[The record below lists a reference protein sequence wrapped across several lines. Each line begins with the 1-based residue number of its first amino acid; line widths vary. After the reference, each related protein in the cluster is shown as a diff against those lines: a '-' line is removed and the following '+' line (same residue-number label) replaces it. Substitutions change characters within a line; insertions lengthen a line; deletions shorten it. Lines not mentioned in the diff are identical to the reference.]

1 MTAEA
6 PAGRRAERTVLL
18 AVALGTILAPINS
31 TMIAV
36 ALPSIMD
43 EFDADVASAGWLVTA
58 YLITLAALQPVTGKL
73 GDRWGRRRLM
83 LWGLAAFGLASL
95 GAALAPSLPVLIVF
109 RVLQAVAGAV
119 TLPNGAALVREVVPA
134 ARRAHGFGLIG
145 AAAGLAAA
153 VGPTLGGLVIG
164 AADWRAIFYVNV
176 PIVVAAL
183 LLSERAIPRRD
194 GQKRDQ
200 SFDLLGAVLVCGVL
214 VGAAGLL
221 VEGRGSASAAVIAL
235 SGIALAA
242 ATAFLLWHELR
253 HDDPVI
259 RPRLFRI
266 RSFAAAN
273 AGVGL
278 GNLAFY
284 TTLLAAPILLVNRI
298 GWSSVQ
304 VGLALTVLAAP
315 SAILAPIGG
324 RIADRIGRRAPAVF
338 GHALATLGL
347 LPLVFGADESA
358 ALLLACLGVAGVG
371 FGLTMATLQTSAVEA
386 VPPDEAGVAAGLFS
400 TSRYLGS
407 IVGSIVLAALL
418 ESTDTDVT
426 GFQPLAVVIVVAAF
440 LATLVSLGLRGR
452 TAPRPAQVVAPVAR

>member
-1 MTAEA
+1 M
-6 PAGRRAERTVLL
+6 LL
-18 AVALGTILAPINS
+18 AVALGTILAPVNS

-36 ALPSIMD
+36 ALPQIMV

-58 YLITLAALQPVTGKL
+58 YLITLAALQPVSGKL

-83 LWGLAAFGLASL
+83 LWGLAGFGLASL
-95 GAALAPSLPVLIVF
+95 GAALAPSLPVLIAF
-109 RVLQAVAGAV
+109 RTLQAVAGAV

-164 AADWRAIFYVNV
+164 AGDWRAIFYVNV
-176 PIVVAAL
+176 PIVLAAL
-183 LLSERAIPRRD
+183 ALSERAIPRRAT
-194 GQKRDQ
+194 QKRDQ

-221 VEGRGSASAAVIAL
+221 VEGRGSASAPVLAL
-235 SGIALAA
+235 SGLALGA
-242 ATAFLLWHELR
+242 ATAFLLRHELR

-259 RPRLFRI
+259 HPRLFRI

-273 AGVGL
+273 AGVGF

-284 TTLLAAPILLVNRI
+284 TTLLAAPILLASRI

-304 VGLALTVLAAP
+304 VGLALTVLSAP
-315 SAILAPIGG
+315 WAVLAPVGG
-324 RIADRIGRRAPAVF
+324 RIADRSGRRVPAVA
-338 GHALATLGL
+338 GHVLAAAGL
-347 LPLVFGADESA
+347 LPLALVADVGTGT
-358 ALLLACLGVAGVG
+358 LLACLGVAGVG
-371 FGLTMATLQTSAVEA
+371 FGLTTASLQTSAIEA
-386 VPPDEAGVAAGLFS
+386 VSPEQAGVAAGLFS

-407 IVGSIVLAALL
+407 IAGSIVLAALL
-418 ESTDTDVT
+418 TSTGAGVS
-426 GFQPLAVVIVVAAF
+426 GFRALAVVIVAAAF
-440 LATLVSLGLRGR
+440 LAALVSLGLRGR
-452 TAPRPAQVVAPVAR
+452 PAPSPAVTVVPAAR